1 MVTLADV
8 QDRLEQLDTQIIAL
22 LHERVRICRETGRS
36 LDGDQESELL
46 SLWLE
51 EAADRG
57 MDEWK
62 MERIAKLVLGMGRVV
77 EE

>member
-57 MDEWK
+57 IDEWK